1 MVQSNQQLNESI
13 KDMKNS
19 LSALKETVET
29 MKNVIGQMSIQKV
42 FKHLISKIR
51 NLYLMLIY
59 LSHLRIVTNLLLKTK
74 YKVLKVYYLI
84 ELNFRAFQT

>member
-1 MVQSNQQLNESI
+1 MAQSNQQLNESI

-42 FKHLISKIR
+42 FKYTP
-51 NLYLMLIY
+51 N
-59 LSHLRIVTNLLLKTK
+59 
-74 YKVLKVYYLI
+74 
-84 ELNFRAFQT
+84 